1 MTGVM
6 AAASAPADNA
16 GMHGHGEYKMP
27 GGKLVV
33 ADVAIAGGK
42 LAQVALSGDF
52 FLEPDEALDAIN
64 AALAGQSAD
73 ADATALAAAVQAAL
87 PSQVRPLWQGRSLP
101 LARRQWAHGRTS
113 TRLPTT

>member
-16 GMHGHGEYKMP
+16 GMQGHGEYKMP

-33 ADVAIAGGK
+33 ADVALDRGR

-73 ADATALAAAVQAAL
+73 ADATALAAAVQVAL
-87 PSQVRPLWQGRSLP
+87 PAQVRMYGIS
-101 LARRQWAHGRTS
+101 ADAVAVAVRRAIDAAEAA
-113 TRLPTT
+113 

>member
-1 MTGVM
+1 M
-6 AAASAPADNA
+6 AAAAAPADNA
-16 GMHGHGEYKMP
+16 GMQGHGEYKMP

-33 ADVAIAGGK
+33 ADVAIDHGRLG
-42 LAQVALSGDF
+42 QVALSGDF

-87 PSQVRPLWQGRSLP
+87 PAQVRMYGIS
-101 LARRQWAHGRTS
+101 ANAVAVAVRRAIDAAEAA
-113 TRLPTT
+113 

>member
-1 MTGVM
+1 M

-16 GMHGHGEYKMP
+16 GMQGHGEYKMP

-42 LAQVALSGDF
+42 LAQVAVSGDF

-64 AALAGQSAD
+64 AALAGQGAD
-73 ADATALAAAVQAAL
+73 AGADVLAAVVQAAL
-87 PSQVRPLWQGRSLP
+87 PAQVRMYGIS
-101 LARRQWAHGRTS
+101 ADAVATAVRRAIDATEAA
-113 TRLPTT
+113 

>member
-33 ADVAIAGGK
+33 ADVALDRGR

-87 PSQVRPLWQGRSLP
+87 PAQVRMYGIS
-101 LARRQWAHGRTS
+101 ADAGAVAVRRAIDAAEAA
-113 TRLPTT
+113 

>member
-1 MTGVM
+1 MTGIM
-6 AAASAPADNA
+6 AGTQAATDNA

-33 ADVAIAGGK
+33 ADVTIAGAR

-64 AALAGQSAD
+64 AALAGQPVDLD
-73 ADATALAAAVQAAL
+73 AAALAARVQAAL
-87 PSQVRPLWQGRSLP
+87 PAQVRMFGIS
-101 LARRQWAHGRTS
+101 ADAVAVAMRRAIDAAEAA
-113 TRLPTT
+113 

>member
-33 ADVAIAGGK
+33 ADVALDRGR

-87 PSQVRPLWQGRSLP
+87 PSQVRMYGIS
-101 LARRQWAHGRTS
+101 ADAGAVAVRRAIDAAEAA
-113 TRLPTT
+113 